1 MFPAA
6 GPAQVMDRDTI
17 QGIAVK
23 FETTPSEIARI
34 NKKPTLTF
42 SIFPGDV
49 SLNEIDM
56 SVCIVHCSL
65 YMLYIPHSLHPRSLV
80 SVLCA
85 GMEIVHTPCVMNDV
99 KLHSASATW
108 WVLEPI
114 SGCVI
119 VL

>member
-49 SLNEIDM
+49 SLKEIEDM

-65 YMLYIPHSLHPRSLV
+65 YMLYLILCTHVPLFLFCVLVWKLSILHV
-80 SVLCA
+80 
-85 GMEIVHTPCVMNDV
+85 
-99 KLHSASATW
+99 
-108 WVLEPI
+108 
-114 SGCVI
+114 
-119 VL
+119 